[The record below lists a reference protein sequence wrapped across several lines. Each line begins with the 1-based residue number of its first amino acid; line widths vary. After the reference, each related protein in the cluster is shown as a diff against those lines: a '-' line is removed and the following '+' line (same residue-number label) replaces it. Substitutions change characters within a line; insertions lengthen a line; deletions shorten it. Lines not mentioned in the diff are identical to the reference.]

1 MERKMLR
8 TLAVVALIAL
18 AATSV
23 WASGGTEQKMIKIGV
38 IFPLTGQVAPD
49 GTQGK
54 NAAMLA
60 VEELN
65 AAGGLLGR
73 KVELVIEDDA
83 ASAKGAVSAAQK
95 LVDIDGVQA
104 IIGSLFSSSIIAFRP
119 VTDPKKIPVVAPMA
133 SHPNV
138 YSENSF
144 VFSTSPT
151 TKESMEYLAEYWVKE
166 RKLTK
171 LATFNG
177 LTDAGVMNQKY
188 IAEAW
193 KKLGGEVVA
202 QESFTPGGVDFRTAL
217 TKIKAGEPQVV
228 WMAASFEDGV
238 KIVRQM
244 AEIGL
249 KTLLT
254 SDDQTKNQIFLDGV
268 GDYAE
273 GMVITEPARVI
284 AASAK
289 VKQDAYKKAFSA
301 KYGMEPNVVGVFTY
315 DCCQALFAAIKR
327 AGTLE
332 GDAVRKQLA
341 VTDFEGVS
349 GQVKFLNDGRAMAGT
364 SLMMIKDRKYVPIDY
379 KSRQ

>member
-1 MERKMLR
+1 MERKLLR
-8 TLAVVALIAL
+8 TLAVLALIAL
-18 AATSV
+18 AATTV
-23 WASGGTEQKMIKIGV
+23 WASGGTEEKTIKIGV
-38 IFPLTGQVAPD
+38 IFPLTGEVAPD
-49 GTQGK
+49 GMQGK
-54 NAAMLA
+54 NATMLA

-151 TKESMEYLAEYWVKE
+151 TKESMEYLAEYWFKE

-193 KKLGGEVVA
+193 KKQGGEVVA

-217 TKIKAGEPQVV
+217 TKIKAGEPQVI
-228 WMAASFEDGV
+228 WLAASFEDGV

-249 KTLLT
+249 KSLLT

-273 GMVITEPARVI
+273 GMVVTEPARVI

-289 VKQDAYKKAFSA
+289 AKQDAYKKAFSA
-301 KYGMEPNVVGVFTY
+301 KFGMEPNVVGVFTY

-379 KSRQ
+379 KPRK